1 MRLQVGL
8 IVEFGL
14 VEDESAAEADLC
26 EVAVP
31 GAWSTAGATGRS
43 TAGATGRSTA
53 RTTGLATTG
62 ATGLTTTG
70 ATSWATAAGTTGWA
84 TAAGARLDYASPG
97 S

>member
-31 GAWSTAGATGRS
+31 GAWS